1 MKTEN
6 QIRSQIIRQLNKM
19 SAKKLKEI
27 QKFLGELEE
36 KNETSSK
43 VFSYAGAWSDIDDS
57 VLEDLTDNLIDN
69 RQKNRRRF
77 DE

>member
-1 MKTEN
+1 
-6 QIRSQIIRQLNKM
+6 M
-19 SAKKLKEI
+19 STKKLKEI

-36 KNETSSK
+36 KNETQSK
-43 VFSYAGAWSDIDDS
+43 VLSYAGTWSDIDDS
-57 VLEDLTDNLIDN
+57 VMKDLTDNLIAN